1 VRLRILVTAV
11 LALAAAGAPAAA
23 GAAASA
29 GDNED
34 RPPAEAAGN
43 LLDEV
48 RRNRQHLLNA
58 YTDAPPAEPPSV
70 NLDEAVRRLREAV
83 RQPIDAGRPDEQ
95 EAVPGTVPAPVAVPE
110 PAPQRPPLSE
120 EQLRLIRERP
130 LKELGDPMALA
141 DSLFLGGHL
150 AEAATLY
157 ERMLAEADAS
167 DGDRAWCIFQAANCK
182 RLSDP
187 DGALGLYE
195 RLLVQHPDCLWAEA
209 AKARR
214 TIVQW
219 RRKARPMA
227 LLDQARPDDA
237 TSTPEGTGP

>member
-1 VRLRILVTAV
+1 MRLSILVTAV
-11 LALAAAGAPAAA
+11 LTLAAAGATGAAPAAER
-23 GAAASA
+23 
-29 GDNED
+29 DQD
-34 RPPAEAAGN
+34 RTPAEAAGN
-43 LLDEV
+43 LLEEV
-48 RRNRQHLLNA
+48 RRNRQRLLHA
-58 YTDAPPAEPPSV
+58 HTDAPPRAEPSV

-83 RQPIDAGRPDEQ
+83 RRPIDTGRPDE
-95 EAVPGTVPAPVAVPE
+95 EATPGTPAAPVAVPE

-130 LKELGDPMALA
+130 LKDLGDPMALA

-182 RLSDP
+182 RVSDP
-187 DGALGLYE
+187 NGALGLYE

-219 RRKARPMA
+219 RQKARPMA
-227 LLDQARPDDA
+227 LLDQARPTDA